1 MITQRFNTNIEWRNY
16 WPPNHYMFGMFQ
28 MLEYLEN
35 YLPHQEHTEMIE
47 IGSYMGESTMMFATS
62 NMFNKIHAIEPFK
75 GEEEF
80 NDLFGYD
87 WETVKK
93 EFLLNTRYWDNRDII
108 TLWEDYSYD
117 IADEFKDGSVDFIY
131 VDGSHEYEDVKRDI
145 ELYLPKIK
153 QGGFI
158 AGHDYMDY
166 FEGCKKAVQETVG
179 EPDEIF
185 RDYSWIKRV

>member
-93 EFLLNTRYWDNRDII
+93 EYLLNTRHWDNRDII

-166 FEGCKKAVQETVG
+166 FEGCKKAVNEVVG
-179 EPDEIF
+179 KPDEIF
-185 RDYSWIKRV
+185 RDYSWIKKI